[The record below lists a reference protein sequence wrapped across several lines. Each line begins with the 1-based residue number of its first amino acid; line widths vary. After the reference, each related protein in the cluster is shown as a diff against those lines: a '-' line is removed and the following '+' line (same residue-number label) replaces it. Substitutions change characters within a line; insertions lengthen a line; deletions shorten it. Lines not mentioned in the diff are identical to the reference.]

1 MKMVAARQITA
12 NAIGPNESL
21 VNPGEIYL
29 DLIYCTH
36 PQFLHGYN
44 LGANVQSLILK

>member
-1 MKMVAARQITA
+1 MKMVGRQITV

-21 VNPGEIYL
+21 VNRGEIYL

-36 PQFLHGYN
+36 PEFLHGYH
-44 LGANVQSLILK
+44 LGANVKSFYFK